1 MTLVPPAKGSPPV
14 QKTTE
19 IRRPRANQ
27 RLTVSFDDSE
37 SDTSGRA
44 AKLQYEL
51 AQCVE
56 TKTVTTTTTT
66 KRSYPPLFIRQP
78 RPLETLDVKEYP
90 LAQGPTPP
98 DLRKFTLDLS
108 ENDDEFA
115 WSFSEP
121 SFTSGDNQV
130 SPALRNVFWM
140 LCGLVTVL
148 TSHLSS
154 PNPSRSR
161 TVSSQTPIVA
171 HLRLNHNLKSPNL
184 LPSRILADPADTPPQ
199 ISTHQTGPL
208 RGHPA
213 AMQVH
218 QSLIGSEGP
227 FPMVPGRGRLG
238 NHLHCILPPRI
249 GLKSPSRAKCRRG

>member
-1 MTLVPPAKGSPPV
+1 MSIVPPAKGSLPA

-51 AQCVE
+51 SQCVE

-121 SFTSGDNQV
+121 SFTSGEIQV
-130 SPALRNVFWM
+130 RPSLRNICFGCWGY
-140 LCGLVTVL
+140 L
-148 TSHLSS
+148 
-154 PNPSRSR
+154 
-161 TVSSQTPIVA
+161 
-171 HLRLNHNLKSPNL
+171 
-184 LPSRILADPADTPPQ
+184 
-199 ISTHQTGPL
+199 
-208 RGHPA
+208 
-213 AMQVH
+213 
-218 QSLIGSEGP
+218 
-227 FPMVPGRGRLG
+227 
-238 NHLHCILPPRI
+238 
-249 GLKSPSRAKCRRG
+249 

>member
-1 MTLVPPAKGSPPV
+1 MSVVPPPKGTPA

-51 AQCVE
+51 GCVE
-56 TKTVTTTTTT
+56 TKTITTTTTT

-121 SFTSGDNQV
+121 SFTSGDIQV
-130 SPALRNVFWM
+130 SPSLRN
-140 LCGLVTVL
+140 LCFACCESV
-148 TSHLSS
+148 
-154 PNPSRSR
+154 
-161 TVSSQTPIVA
+161 
-171 HLRLNHNLKSPNL
+171 
-184 LPSRILADPADTPPQ
+184 
-199 ISTHQTGPL
+199 
-208 RGHPA
+208 
-213 AMQVH
+213 
-218 QSLIGSEGP
+218 
-227 FPMVPGRGRLG
+227 
-238 NHLHCILPPRI
+238 
-249 GLKSPSRAKCRRG
+249 